1 MAAGYGGDAGTD
13 APGTVTNGDAV
24 PGPSGA
30 DPPGAAPSRIRFPV
44 DFPDGERVVRLD
56 VPPAPVPDAFLAA
69 LAAHLG
75 PEGVAVA
82 DDILDEAGRD
92 WWPLSAVWAT
102 DGRIPARPGAVA
114 RPADTDGVAACIR
127 LAAEHGVPLTPAAG
141 RSGVCGGAVPVAGG
155 VALDLTGL
163 AGIIDVDATSLRL
176 RVLPG
181 TFGDDLEQQLA
192 EHGVTLGHWPQSVA
206 ISTVGGW
213 LACRGAGQYSTR
225 YGKIEDMVVG
235 LEVVDGRGRRF
246 RTGGHPRA
254 ATGPDLTQVFVGSEG
269 TLGVITEATLRVRPR
284 PAGSGWAAYRFER
297 FADGLDACRRSLR
310 RGATPAVM
318 RLYDQAESTRQFS
331 GDHFDGDGC
340 LLLVLDEGDPEAVDW
355 TLAVVNE
362 ECRRTPGAAGRDRR
376 LVGHWLE
383 HRNDVSALGMVVR
396 AGLVVDTIEVAG
408 TWSALPRLYEDVTAA
423 IGGVAGTLAA
433 TAHCSHA
440 YLDGG
445 CLYFTFAGA
454 PGTDPSDKDRYY
466 RSAFDAAMSATLAA
480 GGAISHHHGIGLLR
494 GPWLRA
500 ALGDE
505 AFAVL
510 ADLKAVLDPAG
521 ILNPGKLGLPSP
533 FIPEGW
539 SWS

>member
-1 MAAGYGGDAGTD
+1 MAGGGAGPDTAGTD
-13 APGTVTNGDAV
+13 PA
-24 PGPSGA
+24 
-30 DPPGAAPSRIRFPV
+30 GAAPSRIRFPV
-44 DFPDGERVVRLD
+44 DLPDGPRAVRLD
-56 VPPAPVPDAFLAA
+56 VAPAPVPDAFLTA

-75 PEGVAVA
+75 PVGVVVG
-82 DDILDEAGRD
+82 DDALDEAGRD

-102 DGRIPARPGAVA
+102 QGRIPARPAAVA
-114 RPADTDGVAACIR
+114 RPVDADGVAATVR

-163 AGIIDVDATSLRL
+163 AGIVDVDDTSLRL

-181 TFGDDLEQQLA
+181 TFGDVLERDLANL
-192 EHGVTLGHWPQSVA
+192 GVTLGHWPQSMA

-225 YGKIEDMVVG
+225 YGKIEDMVIG

-254 ATGPDLTQVFVGSEG
+254 ATGPDLSQVFLGSEG

-284 PAGSGWAAYRFER
+284 PAGSGWAAYRFDR
-297 FADGLDACRRSLR
+297 FADGLDACRRMLR
-310 RGATPAVM
+310 RGATPAVL

-331 GDHFDGDGC
+331 GASFEGGGC

-355 TLAVVNE
+355 TLALVDQ
-362 ECRRTPGAAGRDRR
+362 ECRRTPGVAGQDRR

-383 HRNDVSALGMVVR
+383 HRNDVSALGMAVQ

-408 TWSALPRLYEDVTAA
+408 AWSVLPRLYDDVAGA
-423 IGGVAGTLAA
+423 IGAVPGTLAA

-440 YLDGG
+440 YVDGG

-466 RSAFDAAMSATLAA
+466 RAAFDAAMAATLAA

-494 GPWLRA
+494 GPWLA
-500 ALGDE
+500 PALGE
-505 AFAVL
+505 GAFGVL
-510 ADLKAVLDPAG
+510 ADLKAALDPAG

-533 FIPEGW
+533 FVPDGW
-539 SWS
+539 AWS

>member
-1 MAAGYGGDAGTD
+1 MADAPDPAGT
-13 APGTVTNGDAV
+13 AR
-24 PGPSGA
+24 
-30 DPPGAAPSRIRFPV
+30 SRIRFPV
-44 DFPDGERVVRLD
+44 DLPAGPRGVRLD
-56 VPPAPVPDAFLAA
+56 VVPAVVPDAFLSA

-75 PEGVAVA
+75 PEGVAVG
-82 DDILDEAGRD
+82 DDVLDDAGRD

-102 DGRIPARPGAVA
+102 EGLVPARPAAVA
-114 RPADTDGVAACIR
+114 RPSDAEGVAAAVR

-163 AGIIDVDATSLRL
+163 AGIVDVDDTSLRA

-181 TFGDDLEQQLA
+181 TFGDDLERGLA
-192 EHGVTLGHWPQSVA
+192 EHGVTVGHWPQSMA

-213 LACRGAGQYSTR
+213 LACRSAGQYSTR
-225 YGKIEDMVVG
+225 YGKIEDMVIG

-284 PAGSGWAAYRFER
+284 PSGSGWAAYGFGS
-297 FADGLDACRRSLR
+297 FADGLDACRRVLR
-310 RGATPAVM
+310 RGATPAVL
-318 RLYDQAESTRQFS
+318 RLYDRAESTRQFS
-331 GDHFDGDGC
+331 GDHFDGEGC
-340 LLLVLDEGDPEAVDW
+340 LLLVLDEGDPESVDW
-355 TLAVVNE
+355 TLALVDQ
-362 ECRRTPGAAGRDRR
+362 ECRRTPCAAGRDRR
-376 LVGHWLE
+376 LVSHWLE
-383 HRNDVSALGMVVR
+383 HRNDVSALGMVVQ

-408 TWSALPRLYEDVTAA
+408 SWSVLPRLYDDVTAA
-423 IGGVAGTLAA
+423 IAAVPGTLAA
-433 TAHCSHA
+433 TGHCSHA

-454 PGTDPSDKDRYY
+454 PGGERADKDRYY
-466 RSAFDAAMSATLAA
+466 RAAFDAAMSVTISL
-480 GGAISHHHGIGLLR
+480 GGAVSHHHGVGFLR
-494 GPWLRA
+494 GPWLRP
-500 ALGDE
+500 ALGEE

-510 ADLKAVLDPAG
+510 ADLKTALDPAG
-521 ILNPGKLGLPSP
+521 VLNPGKLGLPSP
-533 FIPEGW
+533 FVPAGW